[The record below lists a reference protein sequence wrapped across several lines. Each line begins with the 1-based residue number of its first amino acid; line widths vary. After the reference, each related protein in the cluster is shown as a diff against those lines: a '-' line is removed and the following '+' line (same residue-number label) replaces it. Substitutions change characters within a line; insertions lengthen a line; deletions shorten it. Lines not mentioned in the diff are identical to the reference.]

1 MDVLVEVRQ
10 LKLPFGEYI
19 VLGSGIL
26 GVLGI
31 REINDIDL
39 LVTEKVFNQ
48 LRASEGWVF
57 DVVQIEG
64 LSRERLSREGKKF
77 EVYKDFWYG
86 GNEIDSK
93 DLISSAEVIHGVSFL
108 TLERLK
114 EIKQVLNRE
123 KDIKDISLINEYLEK
138 NS

>member
-1 MDVLVEVRQ
+1 MDVLAEVRQ
-10 LKLPFGEYI
+10 LKLPLGEYI

-39 LVTEKVFNQ
+39 LVTEKIFNQ

-64 LSRERLSREGKKF
+64 RSRERLSCEGKKF

-93 DLISSAEVIHGVSFL
+93 ELISSAEVIHGIAFL
-108 TLERLK
+108 TLEKLK
-114 EIKQVLNRE
+114 EIKQVLNRD
-123 KDIKDISLINEYLEK
+123 KDIKDISLIDEYLK
-138 NS
+138 KST